1 MTRLKAYM
9 IGQITFSLTILI
21 GTGFLLYVGNQYYYF
36 TGLAFIFSLLGFIWR
51 YDGEVSPIGY
61 KKQNSICIILASK
74 LVPTI
79 WISFSVS
86 CLLNFKNMNGVCVG
100 LILLALFYADTN
112 VKFYKTER

>member
-36 TGLAFIFSLLGFIWR
+36 TSLAFLFSLLGFIWK
-51 YDGEVSPIGY
+51 YDGEVSPVGY
-61 KKQNSICIILASK
+61 KIQNPIFIILCSK
-74 LVPTI
+74 LIPAT
-79 WISFSVS
+79 WISFSIS